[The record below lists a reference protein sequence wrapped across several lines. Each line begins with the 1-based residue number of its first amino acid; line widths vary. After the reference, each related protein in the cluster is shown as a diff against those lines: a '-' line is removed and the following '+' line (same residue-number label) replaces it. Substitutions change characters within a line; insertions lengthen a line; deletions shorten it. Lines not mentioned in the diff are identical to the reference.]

1 MSDDPYQPGSKED
14 FDRLYR
20 TSYPKVFRAQLR
32 AVGEVLR
39 RLGRPAQ
46 PPDPADQATRPDLLR
61 ALRTIPPKAGRGDRP
76 SGARTESPEPSE
88 SPEAAPTAGPTEKPE
103 ATNSPEAADTE
114 NEAEDNDTETGDN
127 EGDHQQSS
135 GGDHESG
142 GGGDD

>member
-1 MSDDPYQPGSKED
+1 MK
-14 FDRLYR
+14 
-20 TSYPKVFRAQLR
+20 
-32 AVGEVLR
+32 
-39 RLGRPAQ
+39 RPAVLIVSVVAGALLVAGAGASAHTVQ
-46 PPDPADQATRPDLLR
+46 LLTR
-61 ALRTIPPKAGRGDRP
+61 AAGTHAGLFSDEA

-114 NEAEDNDTETGDN
+114 NEADDNDTETGDN

-135 GGDHESG
+135 GRDHESS